1 MTESTDAAAFQETAA
16 TENRAENS
24 RRLGA
29 LAVATLLLA
38 LFPVPKSSPLAAQQA
53 EPAAPTVTGKLV
65 GPDGAAAAG
74 LEVRLIPSPR
84 SYLRRLRELGDTAA
98 IPIVDRTRSD
108 AEGHFELAASR
119 PGPYR
124 VEILAAAPDTTPPT
138 TVAPVYTR
146 LLPLAEPTALPPIQL
161 PEMHDLVVGATDEA
175 GEPVEGAL
183 VVAQATRWSD
193 PRPRRVEPAVLRPE
207 QTWQLPSGPRQPE
220 PIRPRFDR
228 AVARTSA
235 SGLARL
241 SIPTTDANVFVAAVG
256 FELRAGMIEDG
267 QGRFELRRGAGITL
281 RILDSRGAPVPRAVI
296 RVAESLAV
304 PLALTDERGQATV
317 GLNRGEAI
325 PFQVETA
332 DRAFGRTEPIEVSPP
347 DSAGPSVVDVRVT
360 PAIELSGRVVDAETS
375 QGIEGAPVWLNGRPG
390 DHAWSGPGGA
400 FDLRTRPN
408 VDDLYLSASAA
419 GYRMQEVP
427 VPIERLRSPQVLSVA
442 LTPTARITGI
452 VTDSRG
458 NPVADARLLVDRVDP
473 TQAGAS
479 LGRAGTSYAWRNAY
493 GMDHQTISGS
503 DGTFRIFGLDR
514 RLAHQ
519 VTVEAQGFVRSS
531 TELPGIGPSGAADP
545 LHIVL
550 SRGRRAWGTVVDTD
564 EQPVPTASITMIPA
578 MQNPGGGISLSFDS
592 YLTATTDAEGA
603 FEFPAV
609 AAGSYQLTVDH
620 VEFAGRAPASLDIPT
635 GEGDID
641 IGSITLTPG
650 MQIEGLVVGP
660 DRRPVAGAQ
669 VSAFQDYS
677 TRSPTDAGAR
687 AAITDYDG
695 RFRIRGLQDRPVDVT
710 VKADGYASSHLK
722 GVKPATNDVL
732 EIELNRG
739 AVLAGRVVDT
749 GGAVVS
755 SAMVTLF
762 DPEPRPF
769 AGFNAPDQEPVST
782 DANGRFRFEFLRP
795 GTWRASA
802 FALTGGGRTES
813 GPIRLRTGDVREIE
827 LVLAS
832 FDGQVVGV
840 VTNHLG
846 HPVEQ
851 AEVTII
857 AGGAPGGPSRQ
868 AGSSWRTSAGPGGR
882 FQSGPVPA
890 GNATIVGSHPEY
902 RETVRE
908 ITIDPGSN
916 DVSLV
921 LEPGLEISGS
931 VRSADGRPIPLAAVM
946 AEFDLSPEAMQQLM
960 NDPST
965 RGRRGSPFQPIE
977 ALTDRNGDYRLTGL
991 NAGSYRLKAWAD
1003 GYGSGDA
1010 VGQRVRLEGGSAAR
1024 VDIVLPAQ
1032 ATIEVR
1038 ISGPP
1043 LPGVTVQAHQGD
1055 FDFRTATQDQG
1066 GSHRIA
1072 GLGPGA
1078 WTVTAHAI
1086 DGRLVQQTV
1095 DLLAGDDTV
1104 VELRFEEG
1112 LNLTGWVTI
1121 AGQSPGDG
1129 AISLLGRTTQ
1139 HRWTNLDRQ
1148 GRFELQDVPPGVYT
1162 LSVAIPG
1169 ATGAN
1174 AGAIYHRTVEFLGDQ
1189 DVRLDLESPAVLAG
1203 LVLDGEGRP
1212 LAGAFVGTVEAGT
1225 GAAGG
1230 DMPRSAVLYTGS
1242 FAGTAT
1248 TDIDGRFELR
1258 SAPGS
1263 YDLLI
1268 ASEGLSEQVVQVE
1281 LAPGEYRQGL
1291 VLELRPATNQPP

>member
-1 MTESTDAAAFQETAA
+1 
-16 TENRAENS
+16 
-24 RRLGA
+24 
-29 LAVATLLLA
+29 
-38 LFPVPKSSPLAAQQA
+38 
-53 EPAAPTVTGKLV
+53 
-65 GPDGAAAAG
+65 
-74 LEVRLIPSPR
+74 
-84 SYLRRLRELGDTAA
+84 
-98 IPIVDRTRSD
+98 
-108 AEGHFELAASR
+108 
-119 PGPYR
+119 
-124 VEILAAAPDTTPPT
+124 
-138 TVAPVYTR
+138 
-146 LLPLAEPTALPPIQL
+146 
-161 PEMHDLVVGATDEA
+161 MHHVVVGATDEA

-207 QTWQLPSGPRQPE
+207 QPWQLPSGPRQPE

-228 AVARTSA
+228 AVARTGA

-241 SIPTTDANVFVAAVG
+241 FIPTADANVFVSAVG
-256 FELRAGMIEDG
+256 FELRAAMIEDG

-325 PFQVETA
+325 PFQVETE
-332 DRAFGRTEPIEVSPP
+332 DRAFGRTEPIEVPP
-347 DSAGPSVVDVRVT
+347 PNSAGPSVVDVRVT

-408 VDDLYLSASAA
+408 VDNLYLSASAA

-479 LGRAGTSYAWRNAY
+479 LGRGGTSYTWRSAY
-493 GMDHQTISGS
+493 GVDHQTISGS

-564 EQPVPTASITMIPA
+564 ERPVPTASITMIPA

-660 DRRPVAGAQ
+660 DRRPIAGAQ

-677 TRSPTDAGAR
+677 TRSRTDAGAR

-695 RFRIRGLQDRPVDVT
+695 RFRIGGLQDRPVDVT

-755 SAMVTLF
+755 SAMVT
-762 DPEPRPF
+762 P
-769 AGFNAPDQEPVST
+769 
-782 DANGRFRFEFLRP
+782 LRP
-795 GTWRASA
+795 
-802 FALTGGGRTES
+802 
-813 GPIRLRTGDVREIE
+813 
-827 LVLAS
+827 
-832 FDGQVVGV
+832 
-840 VTNHLG
+840 
-846 HPVEQ
+846 
-851 AEVTII
+851 
-857 AGGAPGGPSRQ
+857 
-868 AGSSWRTSAGPGGR
+868 
-882 FQSGPVPA
+882 
-890 GNATIVGSHPEY
+890 
-902 RETVRE
+902 
-908 ITIDPGSN
+908 
-916 DVSLV
+916 
-921 LEPGLEISGS
+921 
-931 VRSADGRPIPLAAVM
+931 
-946 AEFDLSPEAMQQLM
+946 
-960 NDPST
+960 
-965 RGRRGSPFQPIE
+965 
-977 ALTDRNGDYRLTGL
+977 
-991 NAGSYRLKAWAD
+991 
-1003 GYGSGDA
+1003 
-1010 VGQRVRLEGGSAAR
+1010 
-1024 VDIVLPAQ
+1024 
-1032 ATIEVR
+1032 
-1038 ISGPP
+1038 
-1043 LPGVTVQAHQGD
+1043 
-1055 FDFRTATQDQG
+1055 
-1066 GSHRIA
+1066 
-1072 GLGPGA
+1072 
-1078 WTVTAHAI
+1078 
-1086 DGRLVQQTV
+1086 
-1095 DLLAGDDTV
+1095 
-1104 VELRFEEG
+1104 
-1112 LNLTGWVTI
+1112 
-1121 AGQSPGDG
+1121 
-1129 AISLLGRTTQ
+1129 
-1139 HRWTNLDRQ
+1139 
-1148 GRFELQDVPPGVYT
+1148 
-1162 LSVAIPG
+1162 
-1169 ATGAN
+1169 
-1174 AGAIYHRTVEFLGDQ
+1174 
-1189 DVRLDLESPAVLAG
+1189 
-1203 LVLDGEGRP
+1203 
-1212 LAGAFVGTVEAGT
+1212 
-1225 GAAGG
+1225 
-1230 DMPRSAVLYTGS
+1230 
-1242 FAGTAT
+1242 
-1248 TDIDGRFELR
+1248 
-1258 SAPGS
+1258 
-1263 YDLLI
+1263 
-1268 ASEGLSEQVVQVE
+1268 
-1281 LAPGEYRQGL
+1281 
-1291 VLELRPATNQPP
+1291 

>member
-1 MTESTDAAAFQETAA
+1 MTESTDAVTLQGITA
-16 TENRAENS
+16 TGNRTENS

-38 LFPVPKSSPLAAQQA
+38 LFPAPKSSPLAAQQA

-65 GPDGAAAAG
+65 GPDGSAAAG
-74 LEVRLIPSPR
+74 LEVRLIPSPS
-84 SYLRRLRELGDTAA
+84 SYLRRLRELGETDA

-138 TVAPVYTR
+138 AVAPVYTR

-161 PEMHDLVVGATDEA
+161 PEMHHVVVAAMDEA

-183 VVAQATRWSD
+183 VVAQATRWSA

-207 QTWQLPSGPRQPE
+207 QPWQLPSGPRQPE

-241 SIPTTDANVFVAAVG
+241 FIPTADANVFVSAVG
-256 FELRAGMIEDG
+256 FELRAATIEDG

-317 GLNRGEAI
+317 GLSRGEAI
-325 PFQVETA
+325 PFQVETE
-332 DRAFGRTEPIEVSPP
+332 DRAFGRTEPIEVPP
-347 DSAGPSVVDVRVT
+347 PNSAGPSVVDVRVR

-375 QGIEGAPVWLNGRPG
+375 QGMEGAPVWLNGRPG

-400 FDLRTRPN
+400 FDLLTRPN
-408 VDDLYLSASAA
+408 VDNLYLSASAA

-452 VTDSRG
+452 VTDSSG
-458 NPVADARLLVDRVDP
+458 NPVADAWILVDRVDP

-479 LGRAGTSYAWRNAY
+479 LGRAGTSYAWRSAY
-493 GMDHQTISGS
+493 GMDHQATSRS
-503 DGTFRIFGLDR
+503 DGTFRITGVDR
-514 RLAHQ
+514 RLSHLF
-519 VTVEAQGFVRSS
+519 TVEAQGFVRSS

-545 LHIVL
+545 LQIVL
-550 SRGRRAWGTVVDTD
+550 SRGRRTWGKVVDTD
-564 EQPVPTASITMIPA
+564 ERPVPTASITMIPA

-609 AAGSYQLTVDH
+609 ATGSYQLTVDH

-695 RFRIRGLQDRPVDVT
+695 RFRIGGLQDRPVDVT

-813 GPIRLRTGDVREIE
+813 GPIHLRTGEVREIE

-832 FDGQVVGV
+832 HDAQVVGV

-846 HPVEQ
+846 NPVER

-868 AGSSWRTSAGPGGR
+868 AGSSWGTSTGSGGR

-916 DVSLV
+916 EVSLV

-1032 ATIEVR
+1032 AMIEVR

-1043 LPGVTVQAHQGD
+1043 LPGVTVRAHQGD
-1055 FDFRTATQDQG
+1055 FDFRTATQDPG
-1066 GSHRIA
+1066 GNYRIER
-1072 GLGPGA
+1072 LGPGA

-1086 DGRLVQQTV
+1086 DGRLAQQTV
-1095 DLLAGDDTV
+1095 NLRPGDDTV

-1112 LNLTGWVTI
+1112 LHLTGWVTI
-1121 AGQSPGDG
+1121 AGQPPGG
-1129 AISLLGRTTQ
+1129 GGIVLLREDTQ
-1139 HRWTNLDRQ
+1139 PRFADLDRE
-1148 GRFELQDVPPGVYT
+1148 GRFELRDALPGAYT
-1162 LSVAIPG
+1162 LLIEIPG
-1169 ATGAN
+1169 AGTN
-1174 AGAIYHRTVEFLGDQ
+1174 AGARYERRVEILGDR
-1189 DVRLDLESPAVLAG
+1189 VLRLDLEASAVLTG
-1203 LVLDGEGRP
+1203 LVLDSEGQP
-1212 LAGAFVGTVEAGT
+1212 LAGAFVGTVQAG
-1225 GAAGG
+1225 AGG
-1230 DMPRSAVLYTGS
+1230 QIPRSAVLYRDS
-1242 FAGTAT
+1242 SAGMAT

-1258 SAPGS
+1258 SPPGS
-1263 YDLLI
+1263 YDLLV
-1268 ASEGLSEQVVQVE
+1268 ASEGLAEHIVQVE

>member
-1 MTESTDAAAFQETAA
+1 MTESTDAVTLQGITA
-16 TENRAENS
+16 TGNRAENS

-38 LFPVPKSSPLAAQQA
+38 LFPAPKISPLAAQQA

-65 GPDGAAAAG
+65 GPDGSAAAG
-74 LEVRLIPSPR
+74 LEVRLIPSPS
-84 SYLRRLRELGDTAA
+84 SYLRRLRELGETDA

-124 VEILAAAPDTTPPT
+124 VEVLAAVPDTTPPT
-138 TVAPVYTR
+138 AVAPVYTR
-146 LLPLAEPTALPPIQL
+146 LLPLAEPTDLQPIQL
-161 PEMHDLVVGATDEA
+161 PEMHHIVVAAMDEA

-183 VVAQATRWSD
+183 VVAQATRWSA

-207 QTWQLPSGPRQPE
+207 QPWQLPSGPRQPE

-241 SIPTTDANVFVAAVG
+241 LVPTTDANVFVSAAG
-256 FELRAGMIEDG
+256 FELRAAMIEDG
-267 QGRFELRRGAGITL
+267 RGRFELRRGAGITL

-304 PLALTDERGQATV
+304 PLALTDERGEATV
-317 GLNRGEAI
+317 GLNTGEAI
-325 PFQVETA
+325 SFQVETA
-332 DRAFGRTEPIEVSPP
+332 DRAFGRTEPIEVPP
-347 DSAGPSVVDVRVT
+347 PNSAGPPLVDVRVT
-360 PAIELSGRVVDAETS
+360 PAIELAGRVVDAETS
-375 QGIEGAPVWLNGRPG
+375 QGLEGAPVWLNGRPG

-419 GYRMQEVP
+419 GYRMQAIP
-427 VPIERLRSPQVLSVA
+427 VPIERLRSREALSVA
-442 LTPTARITGI
+442 LPPTARIAGI

-458 NPVADARLLVDRVDP
+458 NPVADAQLLVDRIDP
-473 TQAGAS
+473 AQAGAT
-479 LGRAGTSYAWRNAY
+479 LAGAGTSYHWRRSY
-493 GMDHQTISGS
+493 GLDHKATSRS
-503 DGTFRIFGLDR
+503 DGTFRITGVDR
-514 RLAHQ
+514 RLSHLF
-519 VTVEAQGFVRSS
+519 TVEAQGFVRSS
-531 TELPGIGPSGAADP
+531 VELPGIGQSDAGDP

-550 SRGRRAWGTVVDTD
+550 SRGRRTRGKVVDTD
-564 EQPVPTASITMIPA
+564 ERPVPTASITMIPA
-578 MQNPGGGISLSFDS
+578 MQRPGGGISLSFDA

-620 VEFAGRAPASLDIPT
+620 VEFAGRAPTSIDIPT
-635 GEGDID
+635 GERDID

-660 DRRPVAGAQ
+660 DRRPVAGAR

-687 AAITDYDG
+687 AAITDHDG
-695 RFRIRGLQDRPVDVT
+695 RFRIGGLQDRPVDVT

-722 GVKPATNDVL
+722 SVSPSTTDL
-732 EIELNRG
+732 LDIELNRG
-739 AVLAGRVVDT
+739 ATLTGRVVDT
-749 GGAVVS
+749 RGEVVPGASVQ
-755 SAMVTLF
+755 LI
-762 DPEPRPF
+762 DPEPR
-769 AGFNAPDQEPVST
+769 ALAEFNALQQMVQT
-782 DANGRFRFEFLRP
+782 DADGRFRFELLRP
-795 GTWRASA
+795 GTWRASV
-802 FALTGGGRTES
+802 FGGRTAARAEG
-813 GPIRLRTGDVREIE
+813 GPIHLRTGEVREIE

-832 FDGQVVGV
+832 FDAQVVGV

-846 HPVEQ
+846 NPVEL
-851 AEVTII
+851 AEVTVI
-857 AGGAPGGPSRQ
+857 AGSGASGR
-868 AGSSWRTSAGPGGR
+868 SSWQTSAAGPGGR
-882 FQSGPVPA
+882 FQSLPVPT
-890 GNATIVGSHPEY
+890 GDATIVASHPEY
-902 RETVRE
+902 RDTVRE

-916 DVSLV
+916 EVSLT

-931 VRSADGRPIPLAAVM
+931 VRSTDGRPSPLAAVT
-946 AEFDLSPEAMQQLM
+946 AEFDMSLEEMQQQL
-960 NDPST
+960 T
-965 RGRRGSPFQPIE
+965 RGRSAGGRRGTPGWPIE
-977 ALTDRNGDYRLTGL
+977 TLTDRNGDYRLIGLDTGDYKL
-991 NAGSYRLKAWAD
+991 QAWAD
-1003 GYGSGDA
+1003 GYGSGDGIA
-1010 VGQRVRLEGGSAAR
+1010 QRVRLEGGSAAG

-1038 ISGPP
+1038 ISAPP
-1043 LPGVTVQAHQGD
+1043 LPGVTVRAHQGD
-1055 FDFRTATQDQG
+1055 YDFRTATQDPNG
-1066 GSHRIA
+1066 NHRIER
-1072 GLGPGA
+1072 LGPGA

-1086 DGRLVQQTV
+1086 DGRLAQQTV
-1095 DLLAGDDTV
+1095 NLRPGDDTV

-1112 LNLTGWVTI
+1112 LHLTGWVTI
-1121 AGQSPGDG
+1121 AGQPPGG
-1129 AISLLGRTTQ
+1129 GGIVLLREDTQ
-1139 HRWTNLDRQ
+1139 PRFADLDRE
-1148 GRFELQDVPPGVYT
+1148 GRFELRDALPGAYT
-1162 LSVAIPG
+1162 LLIEIPG
-1169 ATGAN
+1169 AGTN
-1174 AGAIYHRTVEFLGDQ
+1174 AGARYQRRVEILGDQ
-1189 DVRLDLESPAVLAG
+1189 DLRLDLEAPAVLTG

-1230 DMPRSAVLYTGS
+1230 AMPTSAVLYTGS

-1248 TDIDGRFELR
+1248 TDADGRFELR
-1258 SAPGS
+1258 SAPGAF
-1263 YDLLI
+1263 DLLV
-1268 ASEGLSEQVVQVE
+1268 ASEGLGEQIVPVE

-1291 VLELRPATNQPP
+1291 VFELHPATNQPP